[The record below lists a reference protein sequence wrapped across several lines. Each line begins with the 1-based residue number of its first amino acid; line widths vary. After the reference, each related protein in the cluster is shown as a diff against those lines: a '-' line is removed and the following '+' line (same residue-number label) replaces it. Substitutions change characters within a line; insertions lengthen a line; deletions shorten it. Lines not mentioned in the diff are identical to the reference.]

1 MMMTAKDQESR
12 ISVPHDAM
20 IFVGDGQKALFLRN
34 KGDEKFP
41 NLIAE
46 RVFIDDNPLTHEQ
59 GTDRPGRV
67 FKRAA
72 TNRRSGVA
80 TTDWHEIEKH
90 HFARRVAAAM
100 ERLVRAKKVQAIII
114 VAPPRTLA
122 DLRQAFHADVRSK
135 IIAEIGKDLTK
146 HPTADIEKHLFK

>member
-1 MMMTAKDQESR
+1 MMKAKDEQSR
-12 ISVPHDAM
+12 LSVPHDAM

-46 RVFIDDNPLTHEQ
+46 RVFVDDNPLTHEQ

-80 TTDWHEIEKH
+80 ATDWHEVEKH
-90 HFARRVAAAM
+90 RFARRVAAAM
-100 ERLVRAKKVQAIII
+100 EELVHAKKVKTIIT

-122 DLRQAFHADVRSK
+122 DLRQAFHADVKTK
-135 IIAEIGKDLTK
+135 IVAEIGKDLTK
-146 HPTADIEKHLFK
+146 HPAADIEKHLFE

>member
-1 MMMTAKDQESR
+1 MMVRTKDHESR
-12 ISVPHDAM
+12 LSVPHDAM

-46 RVFIDDNPLTHEQ
+46 RVFVDDNPPTHEQ

-80 TTDWHEIEKH
+80 VTDWHEIEKH
-90 HFARRVAAAM
+90 RFARQVAAAM
-100 ERLVRAKKVQAIII
+100 NELVRAKKVQAIII

-122 DLRQAFHADVRSK
+122 DLRQAFHADVKTK
-135 IIAEIGKDLTK
+135 IVAEIGKDLTK
-146 HPTADIEKHLFK
+146 HPTADIENHLFE